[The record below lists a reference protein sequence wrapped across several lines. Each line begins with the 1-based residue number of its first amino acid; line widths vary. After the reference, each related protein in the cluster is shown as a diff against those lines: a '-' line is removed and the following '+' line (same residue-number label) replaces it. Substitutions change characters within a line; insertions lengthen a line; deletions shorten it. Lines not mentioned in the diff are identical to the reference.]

1 MDLVIATHNPHK
13 FAEISAL
20 LSDLDLA
27 LIPLPPSVVL
37 PEDGVTLEENAIS
50 KGEAAVRA
58 TGEIALADDSGLEID
73 VLGGEPGVHSARFLG
88 EGARADLRNRRIL
101 DLLRDVPPERRSA
114 QFRCVIALANPG
126 GSLYLREGVCRGR
139 IAFSPQGEG
148 GFGYDPIFFLPEYGR
163 TLAEMSP
170 AFKNQISH
178 RGKALHQLRPVLCAL
193 RDSLTGGGPRPV
205 SGHFSGGAGC
215 GAAW

>member
-58 TGEIALADDSGLEID
+58 TGEIALADDEKAAL
-73 VLGGEPGVHSARFLG
+73 LNSA
-88 EGARADLRNRRIL
+88 NIL
-101 DLLRDVPPERRSA
+101 KE
-114 QFRCVIALANPG
+114 
-126 GSLYLREGVCRGR
+126 
-139 IAFSPQGEG
+139 
-148 GFGYDPIFFLPEYGR
+148 
-163 TLAEMSP
+163 TL
-170 AFKNQISH
+170 KQV
-178 RGKALHQLRPVLCAL
+178 Q
-193 RDSLTGGGPRPV
+193 
-205 SGHFSGGAGC
+205 
-215 GAAW
+215 